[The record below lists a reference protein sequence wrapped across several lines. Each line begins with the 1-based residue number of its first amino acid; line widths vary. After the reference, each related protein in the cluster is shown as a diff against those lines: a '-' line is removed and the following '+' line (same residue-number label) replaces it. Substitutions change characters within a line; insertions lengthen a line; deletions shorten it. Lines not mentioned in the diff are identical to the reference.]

1 MERLLLDLVNNI
13 IPSIIVFVVGV
24 IFLYGVKGINVISK
38 DSEIMNAISTI
49 ANNESLRAI
58 AKNLCIYAE
67 KYVSKVAIE
76 KLNYAVEQLELYCK
90 QSGIKITKDQVLE
103 IVQNTYDENKE
114 EINKNEFVKDLKKIF
129 DDKNNEELRDK
140 K

>member
-1 MERLLLDLVNNI
+1 MERLVLDLVNSV
-13 IPSIIVFVVGV
+13 IPSIIVFIVGV
-24 IFLYGVKGINVISK
+24 IFLYGVKGINVIAK

-76 KLNYAVEQLELYCK
+76 KLNYVVAQLETYCK

-140 K
+140 

>member
-1 MERLLLDLVNNI
+1 MEILVLDIINDI
-13 IPSIIVFVVGV
+13 IPSIIVFVVGI
-24 IFLYGVKGINVISK
+24 IFLYGVKGINVIAK
-38 DSEIMNAISTI
+38 DSEVMNAISTI
-49 ANNESLRAI
+49 ANNDNLRAI

-76 KLNYAVEQLELYCK
+76 KLKYVVEQLETYCK
-90 QSGIKITKDQVLE
+90 QCGIRITKEQVLE

-129 DDKNNEELRDK
+129 DEKNNEELRDK
-140 K
+140 